1 MSQESQE
8 PVVVEKSIYRDKL
21 IFGVS
26 ILLAVSLLW
35 FFYPSIKSTLQNMV
49 NGEEVAV
56 PFDVLSGNIYLTLAK
71 SGTTLADLYE
81 FNVGTQEL
89 TKTFPSDSSER
100 IRLTAKLSPDSTK
113 LAFLDTS
120 IDPDSTFYY
129 PSNEWFQMRVIDKA
143 TGEVSQ
149 ITDTADPSKRLGDW
163 SPDGTKIAY
172 TAQVTDANFA
182 DVDKQDVFYDA
193 NQWVVFVVDVNSK
206 EQKVID
212 RGTHPFWSPDGK
224 KILYMKSDGLYLY
237 DLSNDTKKIV
247 LPTTE
252 SFDATTNIKID
263 VSGDGSLLALSIP
276 EDRNMYLYKITSWE
290 SGIIEDRMTI
300 EASGSSI
307 FWPVFSPD
315 SRYIAF
321 QEADTRSGAGA
332 ASNARLS
339 VFDLKANSYRELIKL
354 DGFNFDV
361 AFISDWK

>member
-1 MSQESQE
+1 M
-8 PVVVEKSIYRDKL
+8 
-21 IFGVS
+21 
-26 ILLAVSLLW
+26 LLVVSLLW

-49 NGEEVAV
+49 NGEEVV
-56 PFDVLSGNIYLTLAK
+56 IPFDDLSGNIYLTLAK

-81 FNVGTQEL
+81 FNVDTQEL
-89 TKTFPSDSSER
+89 KKTSLSDSSER

-113 LAFLDTS
+113 LALVDTS

-129 PSNEWFQMRVIDKA
+129 PSNEWFQIRVIDKA
-143 TGEVSQ
+143 TGETTQ

-172 TAQVTDANFA
+172 TAQATVENSA
-182 DVDKQDVFYDA
+182 DVDKQDFFFDTD
-193 NQWVVFVVDVNSK
+193 QWVVFVVDVNSK

-224 KILYMKSDGLYLY
+224 KILYMKGDGLYLY
-237 DLSNDTKKIV
+237 DLSNNTKINV

-252 SFDATTNIKID
+252 SFDATTNIKMD
-263 VSGDGSLLALSIP
+263 VSGDGRLLALSVP

-290 SGIIEDRMTI
+290 EGVIGDRMTI

-315 SRYIAF
+315 SRYIVF
-321 QEADTRSGAGA
+321 QEADTRSVIGM

-339 VFDLKANSYRELIKL
+339 VFDLKANAYRELIKL
-354 DGFNFDV
+354 DEFNFDV
-361 AFISDWK
+361 AFTSDWK